1 MIQHDVMIKL
11 IDLPENQKKEK
22 REKIKEIL
30 EGLKNEI
37 PEIKSIKVG
46 INISPRPIAFDLI
59 ASSKFETKEN
69 LETFR
74 AHKAH
79 LKAVEFIQAVEKQ
92 SVLVD
97 HIV

>member
-11 IDLPENQKKEK
+11 IDMPKLEKVKKCME
-22 REKIKEIL
+22 IKNAL
-30 EGLKNEI
+30 EALKDEI
-37 PEIKSIKVG
+37 PEIISIKAG
-46 INISPRPIAFDLI
+46 INISPRPIAFDII
-59 ASSKFETKEN
+59 ASSVFETPED

-79 LKAVEFIQAVEKQ
+79 LKAVEMIQPVEKQ

-97 HIV
+97 HVV